1 MEAEEP
7 AAELSR
13 KELRKLKLME
23 YLAAK
28 GKRRP
33 PEAKAHPQQRPHE
46 QKPASTHPPKVVV
59 GKENKVP
66 AAGIQPVA
74 PKTWTTQSSQNPPR
88 KSTLTDL
95 QPAGRAAAPPNKR
108 TSVLT
113 RTYTVVS
120 SKVGA
125 AAGGSIRTQTGGK
138 KATILAPSSSKSSL
152 CSVAAAPSCPSAR
165 MSVGPCVKTRT
176 GLIPAV
182 LQPKS
187 TNLNPTLVYAKAPK
201 TAMRSTAVL
210 PRSVSHKPAASFPS
224 TVQNGIKSS
233 VKAVQLKST
242 PAACKSRLTGT
253 SSSSTNK
260 PELLKPKG
268 VPATKRPQNPPT
280 KARPAAKEERRN
292 QPDKVAPQTSS
303 KSGRFSSR
311 PEPVKTSKDRNPT
324 KTPTQAR
331 SKHAGASGIS
341 QTAPQPSRNITFT
354 GRADAKMPKVTVKA
368 GPQTEGKKPSTAQ
381 EERLRKL
388 QEWREAKGISY
399 KRPPMQVKTPARRP
413 PPTPPLF
420 WPSMQAED
428 EAHSLI
434 CAVDQS
440 LADCIKL
447 LAEGCPADQVRGVLS
462 RLPPVSQKF
471 AKYWICRARLMEQEG
486 NPDVLPLFQEAVR
499 VVLEP
504 VDELRTVVFDILK
517 KKDEL
522 RVLEEEEAESGPTAA
537 EPLENHHNPTVTPK
551 PVRALINEEQGGSS
565 VVKYK
570 ITATPGGPPSQR
582 RESVKVNGQ
591 EVRFFTPVRRSVR
604 IERASLQHPAA
615 LHDHDL
621 CVTSYRHLM
630 SEEDA
635 AEGESPP
642 ATPVYIY
649 RENEALKDKVF
660 IQLICDEDPQPRL

>member
-1 MEAEEP
+1 MLYCLGWRDLGDFILVFLLFMISLEE
-7 AAELSR
+7 LLWFGS
-13 KELRKLKLME
+13 LLLF
-23 YLAAK
+23 
-28 GKRRP
+28 
-33 PEAKAHPQQRPHE
+33 PQ
-46 QKPASTHPPKVVV
+46 VVV

-66 AAGIQPVA
+66 AAGIKPVA

-138 KATILAPSSSKSSL
+138 KATNLAPSSSKSSL

-187 TNLNPTLVYAKAPK
+187 TNPNPTPVYAKAPK

-210 PRSVSHKPAASFPS
+210 PRSVSHKSAASFPP

-233 VKAVQLKST
+233 VKAVLLKST

-268 VPATKRPQNPPT
+268 VPATKRPPNPPT

-292 QPDKVAPQTSS
+292 PPDKVAPQTSS
-303 KSGRFSSR
+303 KSSRFSSR
-311 PEPVKTSKDRNPT
+311 PEPVRTSKDRNPT

-354 GRADAKMPKVTVKA
+354 GRADGKMPKVTVKA

-381 EERLRKL
+381 EERL
-388 QEWREAKGISY
+388 
-399 KRPPMQVKTPARRP
+399 
-413 PPTPPLF
+413 
-420 WPSMQAED
+420 
-428 EAHSLI
+428 
-434 CAVDQS
+434 
-440 LADCIKL
+440 
-447 LAEGCPADQVRGVLS
+447 
-462 RLPPVSQKF
+462 
-471 AKYWICRARLMEQEG
+471 
-486 NPDVLPLFQEAVR
+486 
-499 VVLEP
+499 
-504 VDELRTVVFDILK
+504 
-517 KKDEL
+517 
-522 RVLEEEEAESGPTAA
+522 
-537 EPLENHHNPTVTPK
+537 
-551 PVRALINEEQGGSS
+551 
-565 VVKYK
+565 
-570 ITATPGGPPSQR
+570 
-582 RESVKVNGQ
+582 
-591 EVRFFTPVRRSVR
+591 
-604 IERASLQHPAA
+604 
-615 LHDHDL
+615 
-621 CVTSYRHLM
+621 
-630 SEEDA
+630 
-635 AEGESPP
+635 
-642 ATPVYIY
+642 
-649 RENEALKDKVF
+649 
-660 IQLICDEDPQPRL
+660 

>member
-7 AAELSR
+7 VAELSR

-33 PEAKAHPQQRPHE
+33 PEAKAHLQQ

-66 AAGIQPVA
+66 AAGIKPVA

-88 KSTLTDL
+88 KSTLIDL

-138 KATILAPSSSKSSL
+138 KATNLAPSSSKSSL

-187 TNLNPTLVYAKAPK
+187 TNPNPTPVYAKAPK

-210 PRSVSHKPAASFPS
+210 PRSVSHKSAASFPP

-233 VKAVQLKST
+233 VKAVLLKST

-268 VPATKRPQNPPT
+268 VPATKRPPNPPT

-292 QPDKVAPQTSS
+292 PPDKVAPQTSS
-303 KSGRFSSR
+303 KSSRFSSR
-311 PEPVKTSKDRNPT
+311 PEP
-324 KTPTQAR
+324 
-331 SKHAGASGIS
+331 
-341 QTAPQPSRNITFT
+341 TAPQPSRNITFT
-354 GRADAKMPKVTVKA
+354 GRADGKMPKVTVKA

-522 RVLEEEEAESGPTAA
+522 RVLEEEEEEEAESGPTAA

-660 IQLICDEDPQPRL
+660 IQLICDEDPEPRL